1 QHKTKLT
8 VGTKSL
14 NVAKVNI
21 IEPGWPCKGHGDEEV
36 NFGEWL
42 DYELIYLYVM
52 FLPESGA
59 LCGLICWCIA
69 LEDALSEM
77 LDDKVPAQKF
87 LFSHSQIYPC

>member
-1 QHKTKLT
+1 M
-8 VGTKSL
+8 
-14 NVAKVNI
+14 
-21 IEPGWPCKGHGDEEV
+21 

-87 LFSHSQIYPC
+87 LFFSSPDISMLILLFISVLFSYYIQADIL